1 MRVSEYTHSKFVKLS
16 EFEEFMR
23 HVDALST
30 LVDLNLEQWNMLFAI
45 YDNLNIGLNTIK
57 VSFIVLF
64 LNRIID
70 GWNST
75 NKDGAV

>member
-1 MRVSEYTHSKFVKLS
+1 MRVSEYTHSKLVKLS